1 MKVSDYIVDFFVE
14 KNICDFFGYQGTMIA
29 HFVDSIGNNEKA
41 KNHVCYNEQ
50 GASFAACGYS
60 SATGKCGVAYATSG
74 PGALNLVSGI
84 ANAYYDSIPVVF
96 ITGQINTYERY
107 ADIEDLRQNAFQETK
122 TVEIC
127 RPITKFAQEITDPNQ
142 IPAALEKAY
151 RLATTG
157 RKGPVLLDLPMNIQ
171 RAEIEVPNTTHQEK
185 RPDPKDDSPIDVLEQ
200 ALASA
205 TRPVLMLGNGIDR
218 EDRASFIRFAEKLNL
233 PIVTSL
239 LGKDILPQSHPLNF
253 GFIGGAYG
261 NRYANMIVAAKADQ
275 IIAIGCSLC
284 TRQTGTKVNEFAP
297 NAKVLRFD
305 IDPNELKRK
314 IKPDEIGVLI
324 NSADL
329 ARVLDNSQ
337 NRWKNWPQVSDQWLD
352 FCRRYKEFCVSFD
365 KKVTYGL
372 PNQVIDAFNAHI
384 NENDIVAC
392 DVGQHMMWVGQSL
405 QAKKGLTIMF
415 SGAHGAMGYALPAAI
430 GAGIANPEKT
440 VYCFCGDGAF
450 QMNIQELQWL
460 KNEDLDVVILV
471 FNNNCLGLIT
481 QQQDSLFNG
490 NYHGAASPEFTS
502 PNFAEVAKAYGID
515 SVQINRIEQIDS
527 VLQQRKK
534 GHPLLVEFVFNE
546 TTRAYPKTNFG
557 NLIYNQEPA
566 LPQDMLNSFLNEE
579 V

>member
-1 MKVSDYIVDFFVE
+1 MKVSDYIVNYFVE

-29 HFVDSIGNNEKA
+29 HFVDSIGKNNKA

-60 SATGKCGVAYATSG
+60 SATGKCAVAYATSG

-107 ADIEDLRQNAFQETK
+107 EGIEDLRQNAFQETK

-127 RPITKFAQEITDPNQ
+127 RPITKFAQEITDPEQ

-151 RLATTG
+151 YLATTG
-157 RKGPVLLDLPMNIQ
+157 RKGPVLIDLPMNIQ
-171 RAEIEVPNTTHQEK
+171 RAEIDAPATTQAQTQNEAQNS
-185 RPDPKDDSPIDVLEQ
+185 SPIDALEQ
-200 ALASA
+200 ALTSAS
-205 TRPVLMLGNGIDR
+205 RPVLMLGNGISR
-218 EDRASFIRFAEKLNL
+218 KDRASFVRFAEKLNL

-239 LGKDILPQSHPLNF
+239 MGKDILPQDHPLNF

-261 NRYANMIVAAKADQ
+261 KRYANLIVAEKADQ

-284 TRQTGTKVNEFAP
+284 TRQTGTKVAEFAP

-305 IDPNELKRK
+305 IDSNELKRK
-314 IKPDEIGVLI
+314 IKPDEVGILI
-324 NSADL
+324 DSSDL
-329 ARVLDNSQ
+329 ARLLDNHQ
-337 NRWKNWPQVSDQWLD
+337 NRWKTWPKASEQWLD
-352 FCRRYKEFCVSFD
+352 FCCRYKDFCESFD
-365 KKVTYGL
+365 STVTFSL
-372 PNQVIDAFNAHI
+372 PNQVIDAINKHI

-405 QAKKGLTIMF
+405 QSKKGLTIMF

-430 GAGIANPEKT
+430 GAGVAEPNKT
-440 VYCFCGDGAF
+440 VFCFCGDGAF

-460 KNEDLDVVILV
+460 KNEALDVVIFV
-471 FNNNCLGLIT
+471 FNNNSLGLIT
-481 QQQDSLFNG
+481 QQQDSLFEG
-490 NYHGAASPEFTS
+490 HYHGAASPDFSS
-502 PNFAEVAKAYGID
+502 PNFAKVAKAYGID
-515 SVQINRIEQIDS
+515 AVQIDKVEQIDP

-534 GHPLLVEFVFNE
+534 GQPLLVEFVFNE
-546 TTRAYPKTNFG
+546 STKAYPKTNFG
-557 NLIYNQEPA
+557 NPIYNQEPA
-566 LPQDMLNSFLNEE
+566 LPQDMLEKFMNEE

>member
-1 MKVSDYIVDFFVE
+1 MKVSDYIVNYFVE

-29 HFVDSIGNNEKA
+29 HFVDSIGKNKIA

-60 SATGKCGVAYATSG
+60 SSTGKCAVAYATSG

-107 ADIEDLRQNAFQETK
+107 EDNEDLRQNAFQETK
-122 TVEIC
+122 TVDIC
-127 RPITKFAQEITDPNQ
+127 RPITKYAREIKDPAQ
-142 IPAALEKAY
+142 IPQALEEAY
-151 RLATTG
+151 ELATTG

-171 RAEIEVPNTTHQEK
+171 RAEIDIPAHIQKEQQ
-185 RPDPKDDSPIDVLEQ
+185 PDLQNNNAMDILEQ
-200 ALASA
+200 ALISAS
-205 TRPVLMLGNGIDR
+205 RPVLILGNGICRADR
-218 EDRASFIRFAEKLNL
+218 QSFIRFAEKLNL

-239 LGKDILPQSHPLNF
+239 MDKDILPHNHPLNF

-261 NRYANMIVAAKADQ
+261 KRYANLIVAAKADQ
-275 IIAIGCSLC
+275 IIAVGCSLC
-284 TRQTGTKVNEFAP
+284 TRQTGTNVQEFAP

-314 IKPDEIGVLI
+314 IKPDEIEVLI
-324 NSADL
+324 DSATL
-329 ARVLDNSQ
+329 SKTLDNHR
-337 NRWKNWPQVSDQWLD
+337 NRWEHWPKVSDKWLNFCRSYKD
-352 FCRRYKEFCVSFD
+352 FCESFD
-365 KKVTYGL
+365 KDVTYSL
-372 PNQVIDAFNAHI
+372 PNRVIDAI
-384 NENDIVAC
+384 NPYIDENDIVAC

-405 QAKKGLTIMF
+405 QTKNGLTIMF

-430 GAGIANPEKT
+430 GAGIANPDKT
-440 VYCFCGDGAF
+440 VFCFCGDGAF

-460 KNEDLDVVILV
+460 KNEDLDVVIFV
-471 FNNNCLGLIT
+471 FNNNSLGLIT
-481 QQQDSLFNG
+481 QQQDSLFEG
-490 NYHGAASPEFTS
+490 NYHGAASPDFSS
-502 PNFAEVAKAYGID
+502 PNFTEVAKAYGID
-515 SVQINRIEQIDS
+515 AVQINQIGQIDS

-546 TTRAYPKTNFG
+546 PTKAYPKTNFG
-557 NLIYNQEPA
+557 NPIYNQEPA
-566 LPQDMLNSFLNEE
+566 IPQDILDRFINEE